1 MDEHQLDDEASLEL
15 RRLLL
20 EVADTL
26 EAVIV
31 ALQTDK
37 QGGDI
42 GFVIREAVHRVVQ
55 LRQHL
60 QEPPSPSA
68 R

>member
-1 MDEHQLDDEASLEL
+1 MDEQPHEDAASNEL

-42 GFVIREAVHRVVQ
+42 GFVMREAVHRVVQ

-60 QEPPSPSA
+60 QELPPAP

>member
-1 MDEHQLDDEASLEL
+1 MDEHPAEDAASAEL
-15 RRLLL
+15 RQLLV

-60 QEPPSPSA
+60 QDPPPIE

>member
-1 MDEHQLDDEASLEL
+1 MDEQPHEDAASNEL

-42 GFVIREAVHRVVQ
+42 GFVMREAVHRVVQ

-60 QEPPSPSA
+60 QEPPPA
-68 R
+68 PR

>member
-1 MDEHQLDDEASLEL
+1 MDQQPADDPASKEL
-15 RRLLL
+15 RQLLL

-42 GFVIREAVHRVVQ
+42 GFVMREAVHRVVQ

-60 QEPPSPSA
+60 QDLPPAPN
-68 R
+68 

>member
-1 MDEHQLDDEASLEL
+1 MDEHAAEDAASSEL
-15 RRLLL
+15 RQLLL

-42 GFVIREAVHRVVQ
+42 GFVMREAVHRVVQ

-60 QEPPSPSA
+60 QELPPGV